1 MAKQEYSNYQKSVIS
16 GYYGNLD
23 TIMLQ
28 KLSELVSE
36 LYMAETPST
45 RSMPSRPARAG
56 VPSAV
61 EGARPPQPKLEKL
74 WQRVHKAMINLKIP
88 PAIIDHI
95 MQKRDVQVL
104 AKNLQ
109 DWLAKANKRN

>member
-1 MAKQEYSNYQKSVIS
+1 MAENEYSQYQKAVIS
-16 GYYGNLD
+16 GYYSNLD

-36 LYMAETPST
+36 LYLADSQAKQD
-45 RSMPSRPARAG
+45 R
-56 VPSAV
+56 
-61 EGARPPQPKLEKL
+61 L
-74 WQRVHKAMINLKIP
+74 WQRVHKAMVNIRVP

-95 MQKRDVQVL
+95 IKKKDVVIL

-109 DWLAKANKRN
+109 DWLSYKRKK